1 MGIHG
6 LGGLTMLT
14 MHPQFIGRPSRVA
27 MLERFLT
34 FVKSHDEV
42 WIATAGEVAKA
53 VK

>member
-1 MGIHG
+1 
-6 LGGLTMLT
+6 
-14 MHPQFIGRPSRVA
+14 